1 MPRFVCAILAAS
13 AALGIWGSVAVA
25 EDAASNT
32 SEQGQS
38 VATQE
43 QKFVLEFQYPEAS
56 GQEPV
61 RMTVEDL
68 KKLPHAGFETSTI
81 WTEGLQTFEGV
92 WLKDLIR
99 HLDVS
104 EGTLELSALN
114 EYLIEIEVEEVG
126 DLGALVA
133 YMRNGKPM
141 TARDKGP
148 LWVVFPYDSDVKFQ
162 SETTY
167 ARSVWQLDRIALLQ

>member
-1 MPRFVCAILAAS
+1 M
-13 AALGIWGSVAVA
+13 
-25 EDAASNT
+25 
-32 SEQGQS
+32 
-38 VATQE
+38 
-43 QKFVLEFQYPEAS
+43 
-56 GQEPV
+56 